1 MMTTRKIKVFG
12 AILAFTAAICC
23 IWVLLIPGEG
33 GILFGMSPARFGL
46 FICLAGI
53 SALCLAVA
61 ANFKKLAEKVNRE
74 FIDHVW
80 INSWLSAMAFF
91 SLILGVV
98 LPIMYAL
105 FTRFAWTAIIYRVLP
120 LTTFFFIFGF
130 VYAALNIKI
139 KIKEIFLRYRSASV
153 IFLITVT
160 VFIALLVGSL
170 VFRLGLVVDP
180 VYWMRGLPIPVF
192 PAQLGLIFL
201 TGLILTWFFTQLFSI
216 HPEKT
221 FWLDLLIC
229 VGIWCVAFYI
239 WAGYAVPNTYFSPR
253 PLPPTYEVFPFSDAR
268 LSDVSAFSLTLG
280 DMNLNSRIPAHPLY
294 AYFLGMLHA
303 ISGPSYSQTISLQ
316 TAVLSLFPVM
326 LYLIGKKISGRLA
339 GITAA
344 ILIILREAN
353 TLSAAS
359 LITTS
364 NSKLYLTEMPTA
376 FLVSIF
382 LLLLIG
388 QLQYKKTHHWKW
400 LLIGGVAGLMCLL
413 RLQTVLLLL
422 FVILAMFIFRK
433 RLNARIQSAFLL
445 IFGFFLIVSPWLTRN
460 YTITG
465 SVVFEDPKYSSRS
478 AAMIS
483 LQTPEKHERE
493 NIGEYTDVV
502 GTSLKYIVS
511 NPLAFLN
518 QTANHFARNELFSL
532 YALPILAQPIDGVK
546 TLFVPESAYWS
557 VQRDLIP
564 EKDGWV
570 LLLAIIVIGVGVAVG
585 FQKIGW
591 SAVVPLIAHWIYN
604 LSSSIFR
611 FSGWRY
617 ALPVD
622 WVFLLYLAI
631 TLSWLIHGIVSQYP
645 IKLHSLSRVRENE
658 PSISNGSYG
667 KTTILVGVLLFA
679 LGLALPLTGA
689 MYPRY
694 PKTESTVLLREIQQN
709 PQILQQVKQK
719 IEDASA
725 QMVFKGIGL
734 YPRFYKANEG
744 EPSSDAFYKARD
756 YARLLFVYI
765 GSDRFNVELATDTA
779 PQGFGNA
786 DEIYIGGKMM
796 GEDFYADWVLVKSST
811 PAMYFI
817 EKK

>member
-1 MMTTRKIKVFG
+1 MMTTRKIKLFG
-12 AILAFTAAICC
+12 VILAFAAVICC

-46 FICLAGI
+46 FVFLVGI
-53 SALCLAVA
+53 GALCLAVA
-61 ANFKKLAEKVNRE
+61 ANFKKLADQVFQKITNYL
-74 FIDHVW
+74 W
-80 INSWLSAMAFF
+80 INSWLSAVAFF

-98 LPIMYAL
+98 FPIMYAL
-105 FTRFAWTAIIYRVLP
+105 FTRFAWTAIIFRVIP
-120 LTTFFFIFGF
+120 LTTFFYIFGF
-130 VYAALNIKI
+130 VYAALNFEIKT
-139 KIKEIFLRYRSASV
+139 KEILLRYRSAMV

-160 VFIALLVGSL
+160 VFIVLLIGSL
-170 VFRLGLVVDP
+170 VFRLGLIVDP
-180 VYWMRGLPIPVF
+180 VYWMKGLPIPVF

-216 HPEKT
+216 HPEKA
-221 FWLDLLIC
+221 FWLDLLLC
-229 VGIWCVAFYI
+229 VGIWCVAFYV
-239 WAGYAVPNTYFSPR
+239 WSGYAIPNTYFSPR

-268 LSDVSAFSLTLG
+268 GSDLSAFSLTLG

-294 AYFLGMLHA
+294 AYFLGMLHG
-303 ISGPSYSQTISLQ
+303 ISGPGYSLTISLQ

-326 LYLIGKKISGRLA
+326 LYLIGLKISGRLA
-339 GITAA
+339 GIIAA

-382 LLLLIG
+382 ILLLIG
-388 QLQYKKTHHWKW
+388 QLQHKRTHHWKW

-422 FVILAMFIFRK
+422 ILILAIFIFRK
-433 RLNARIQSAFLL
+433 WLNAWIQSAFLL
-445 IFGFFLIVSPWLTRN
+445 IIGFFLVVSPWLARN

-511 NPLAFLN
+511 NPLAFLS
-518 QTANHFARNELFSL
+518 QTANHFARNELLSL

-546 TLFVPESAYWS
+546 TLFIPENAYWS

-570 LLLAIIVIGVGVAVG
+570 LLLAIIVIGSGVAVG
-585 FQKIGW
+585 YQKIGW
-591 SAVVPLIAHWIYN
+591 PAVVPLLAHWIYN

-617 ALPVD
+617 ALSVD

-631 TLSWLIHGIVSQYP
+631 ASSWLIYRIVSLYQN
-645 IKLHSLSRVRENE
+645 KLHIQSSDHGSEQST
-658 PSISNGSYG
+658 SIFDNGRI
-667 KTTILVGVLLFA
+667 TIFVGVLLFA
-679 LGLALPLTGA
+679 FGLSLPVMSTFH
-689 MYPRY
+689 PSY
-694 PKTESTVLLREIQQN
+694 PKTEQSVLMREIQQN
-709 PQILQQVKQK
+709 PQISQQAKQK
-719 IEDASA
+719 IEDTPA
-725 QMVFKGIGL
+725 QMVLKGIGL
-734 YPRFYKANEG
+734 YPRFYKAGEG

-765 GSDRFNVELATDTA
+765 GTDRFNVELATNTITQD
-779 PQGFGNA
+779 FGNA
-786 DEIYIGGKMM
+786 DEIYIGGQMI
-796 GEDFYADWVLVKSST
+796 GEDFYADWVLVNKST
-811 PAMYFI
+811 PIAFFA